1 MEHSNL
7 LWPLLV
13 YAAGVF
19 LLVGFMVGFSYI
31 LGQRHKERAT
41 GETFESGIVSTGSAE
56 LRFSAHFYLVAMFF
70 VIFDLEAVFIVTWAI
85 AFKELGW
92 LGYAGIAVFIGIL
105 LAVLVYEWR
114 IGALDFGASGR
125 KILKVYQKL
134 NKRNLNL

>member
-1 MEHSNL
+1 MESSNL

-13 YAAGVF
+13 YAGGVV

-41 GETFESGIVSTGSAE
+41 GEPFESGVLPTGTAE

-70 VIFDLEAVFIVTWAI
+70 VIFDLEAVFIITWAI
-85 AFKELGW
+85 AFRELGW
-92 LGYAGIAVFIGIL
+92 LGYAGVAVFIGIL

-114 IGALDFGASGR
+114 IGALDFGLSGK
-125 KILKVYQKL
+125 KILKVYRKL
-134 NKRNLNL
+134 NKRTLNP

>member
-1 MEHSNL
+1 MESSNL

-13 YAAGVF
+13 YAGGVV

-31 LGQRHKERAT
+31 LGQRHTERAT
-41 GETFESGIVSTGSAE
+41 GEVFESGMLPTGSAE

-70 VIFDLEAVFIVTWAI
+70 VIFDLEAVFIITWAI
-85 AFKELGW
+85 AFEQLGW
-92 LGYAGIAVFIGIL
+92 LGYAGVAVFIGIL

-114 IGALDFGASGR
+114 IGALDFGLSGR

-134 NKRNLNL
+134 NKKDFNP

>member
-13 YAAGVF
+13 YAGAVL
-19 LLVGFMVGFSYI
+19 LLVGFMIGFSYI

-41 GETFESGIVSTGSAE
+41 GEPFESGIVSTGSAE

-70 VIFDLEAVFIVTWAI
+70 VIFDLEAVFIITWAI
-85 AFKELGW
+85 AFRELGW
-92 LGYAGIAVFIGIL
+92 LGYAGVAVFIGIL

-114 IGALDFGASGR
+114 IGALDYGLSG
-125 KILKVYQKL
+125 KKVLKVYRKL
-134 NKRNLNL
+134 NKRTLNI

>member
-1 MEHSNL
+1 MESSNL

-13 YAAGVF
+13 YAGGVV

-41 GETFESGIVSTGSAE
+41 GEPFESGVLPTGTAE

-70 VIFDLEAVFIVTWAI
+70 VIFDLEAVFIITWAI

-92 LGYAGIAVFIGIL
+92 LGYAGVAVFIGIL

-114 IGALDFGASGR
+114 IGALDFGLSGK
-125 KILKVYQKL
+125 KILKVYRKL
-134 NKRNLNL
+134 NKRTFNL

>member
-1 MEHSNL
+1 MESSNL

-13 YAAGVF
+13 YAGGVV

-41 GETFESGIVSTGSAE
+41 GEPFESGVLPTGTAE

-70 VIFDLEAVFIVTWAI
+70 VIFDLEAVFIITWAI

-92 LGYAGIAVFIGIL
+92 LGYAGVAVFIGIL

-114 IGALDFGASGR
+114 IGALDFGLSGK
-125 KILKVYQKL
+125 KILKVYRKL
-134 NKRNLNL
+134 NKRTLNL